1 MKDSNSVYPK
11 WVGVVLGFF
20 LNGSAHYLSG
30 KRATGVRWYLAIS
43 LTPILGL
50 LILAL
55 PGVATF
61 YLSILTVLV
70 ATVLWFIMLKQ
81 SFRPVRRIGILGWIA
96 VLGIN
101 FVLGSGLQIITKQ
114 VIHPFKVPTG
124 AMSPTIIP
132 GDHLIVERLS
142 YRFRKPKRGE
152 IVVFSTK
159 GITHPHVKTDTY
171 YIKRVVG
178 LPGETIQI
186 SPPHLIING
195 AVVKEPAI
203 IKELSSHSP
212 GYTLARGAALST
224 SDDRIVLGE
233 NEYLTFGDNTKEG
246 MSLDGR
252 YYGPISE
259 ENIVGRVSRIYW
271 PISRIGK

>member
-1 MKDSNSVYPK
+1 MNETNRTYPK

-20 LNGSAHYLSG
+20 LNGSAHFLSG
-30 KRATGVRWYLAIS
+30 ERATGIRWYLATS
-43 LTPILGL
+43 LIPLLGL

-61 YLSILTVLV
+61 YLSIFTILI
-70 ATVLWFIMLKQ
+70 AIVLWLIMLRQ

-96 VLGIN
+96 VLVIN

-114 VIHPFKVPTG
+114 VIHPFKVSAG

-159 GITHPHVKTDTY
+159 GINHPYVKSDTY

-186 SPPHLIING
+186 SPPNLIING
-195 AVVKEPAI
+195 EVVKEPTI
-203 IKELSSHSP
+203 IKELSSRSP
-212 GYTLARGAALST
+212 GFTLARGSSLST
-224 SDDRIVLGE
+224 SDDRITLGDS
-233 NEYLTFGDNTKEG
+233 EYLTFGDNTKEG

-259 ENIVGRVSRIYW
+259 DNVVGRVSRIYW
-271 PISRIGK
+271 PFSRIKK